1 MNVEFA
7 WYCTVDSLMTPVVIV
22 VIDES
27 LDSKE
32 QVRAVF
38 LWLNV
43 NVLVFY
49 RFPKS
54 FYPNV
59 VFCSAATVHAYL
71 HLRAL
76 GTCLRPLLA
85 CKLAALVRVDDVWSY
100 KLALTD
106 S

>member
-1 MNVEFA
+1 MT
-7 WYCTVDSLMTPVVIV
+7 TVVVV

-32 QVRAVF
+32 QVRAIF
-38 LWLNV
+38 LRLDV

-59 VFCSAATVHAYL
+59 VFGAAASVAGFEFL
-71 HLRAL
+71 QA
-76 GTCLRPLLA
+76 CLLLEVSI
-85 CKLAALVRVDDVWSY
+85 ALVFSYWVVDI
-100 KLALTD
+100 APLT
-106 S
+106 

>member
-1 MNVEFA
+1 MI
-7 WYCTVDSLMTPVVIV
+7 VI

-38 LWLNV
+38 LWLDV

-59 VFCSAATVHAYL
+59 VFGAAAAVHADL
-71 HLRAL
+71 HLRVF
-76 GTCLRPLLA
+76 GTCLRPLPA
-85 CKLAALVRVDDVWSY
+85 CKLATLIRVDDFGYAIPRNRRFKHFYAV
-100 KLALTD
+100 
-106 S
+106 